1 MNFLKNFFSSCLGA
15 FVALLLFAILGIFFI
30 VGLGAEKPVQ
40 ISAKSVLHLKLNYPI
55 TELELEDPI
64 SDIFPEATDKT
75 IGLIQLKEAIENAKT
90 DANIEGI
97 YLSSGWV
104 NGGLATIAE
113 LRSALE
119 DFRAS
124 GKWVVTYSNY
134 FSEGGYYLATASDK
148 IFLNP
153 EGMLELNGLAT
164 EATFLKNLFDK
175 LEIKPQVFRV
185 GDFKSAVE
193 PFLRETM
200 SDENRLQM
208 TSILESM
215 NNQMVTEMA
224 QGRNIESARMAEIST
239 KMLSRNAK
247 HAFELGLVDSLQYED
262 QVLDIL
268 KEKIGVGTS
277 GKINLVDYDSY
288 KKSYSSSK
296 STSNKIAVIVAD
308 GDILPGESDQGV
320 VGGATIEKELEKAR
334 KDKNVKAVVLRI
346 NSPGGSFQ
354 ASDEMWRQVVLTKAQ
369 KPVIASMGDY
379 AASGGY
385 YLAMACD
392 TIVAK
397 PTTIT
402 GSIGVFSILFDIS
415 GLMRN
420 KLGITTQ
427 EIKTGEIGNLFSI
440 TRPLSETEKSIWQ
453 KQTEEVYETFTTKAA
468 NGRGMNVE
476 DLKKI
481 ASGRVWTGE
490 QALENG
496 LVDVLGGL
504 NESIRIAA
512 EAAGIGNDYN
522 LRYSPKPKTFMERYL
537 GGQGEEIRDKKLAEA
552 LGGENSLLYKQWKKA
567 EQWQGIQARMPFEIR
582 FK

>member
-1 MNFLKNFFSSCLGA
+1 M
-15 FVALLLFAILGIFFI
+15 
-30 VGLGAEKPVQ
+30 Q